1 MAELPALLTRIN
13 TPQDLDN
20 LSDLEKKHLPVIEA
34 PDSVKAGE
42 PFEVTVQAGKLLAH
56 PNEPGHHIESIELY
70 QGHVL
75 LARVD
80 LAGGLAGPK
89 VTFTVLLASDV
100 DDPNGGLRA
109 FEKCNLH
116 GTWEGARAIEVG

>member
-13 TPQDLDN
+13 TPQDLGN

-42 PFEVTVQAGKLLAH
+42 PFEVTVQVGKLLSH

-70 QGHVL
+70 KGHIL

-80 LAGGLAGPK
+80 LAGGLAEPK
-89 VTFTVLLASDV
+89 ATLTISLEADI
-100 DDPNGGLRA
+100 DGENTPLRA

-116 GTWEGARAIEVG
+116 GTWENTKAIEVS